1 MMMFGFLPLL
11 LLFFLVYWISGA
23 VQRGM
28 RGGRVPAAASGTLAP
43 RQEAD
48 VFRLAAR
55 RGGTLTLSDVVL
67 GTGLGLK
74 EAERFMDQMV
84 DGVRVRMEINPRGA
98 IVYEFP
104 EIVSRLAAEK
114 SAPPDEAV

>member
-23 VQRGM
+23 LLRGT
-28 RGGRVPAAASGTLAP
+28 RGRHPAAAPDARAP

-104 EIVSRLAAEK
+104 EIVSRLVAGG